1 MQSPNRPH
9 KIRQYLPYR
18 KTPLFKT
25 ANASQTLQTSPCQG
39 LRQTLT
45 IPSAPPTAA
54 FRAAQKNALQ
64 PLFKTLASLLKE
76 PFFNPAREHKQDTK
90 FKTGRK
96 TFPNL
101 TSFFLGPAQKISKL
115 KSGRKFRPKAFK
127 FRQIAVISRN
137 FPYSIPSFKRRRP
150 QKAAKNSRSTKAG
163 REPHLRP
170 GKIAKES
177 GMNPRGRWRVFRG
190 SSPSQKTASGFRS
203 WQG

>member
-101 TSFFLGPAQKISKL
+101 TSFFWGRRKKFQNSNPGASSAPKPLNSGKL
-115 KSGRKFRPKAFK
+115 PLFPGIFRILSHHSNAAA
-127 FRQIAVISRN
+127 R
-137 FPYSIPSFKRRRP
+137 KRR
-150 QKAAKNSRSTKAG
+150 
-163 REPHLRP
+163 
-170 GKIAKES
+170 
-177 GMNPRGRWRVFRG
+177 
-190 SSPSQKTASGFRS
+190 QKTPAPRKRGGSRICAPEKSLKNRG
-203 WQG
+203 